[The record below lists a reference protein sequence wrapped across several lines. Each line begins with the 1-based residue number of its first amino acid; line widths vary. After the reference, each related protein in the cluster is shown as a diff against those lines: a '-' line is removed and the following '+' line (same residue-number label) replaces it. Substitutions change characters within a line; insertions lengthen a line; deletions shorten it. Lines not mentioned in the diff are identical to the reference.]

1 MVDVQCPLSRVRAL
15 TFDVFGTVVDWR
27 GSIIRYGAELQAE
40 LETDVDWPMFAD
52 AWRAAYRPSMDCV
65 RRGDLPWANLDSL
78 HRRSLDRLAP
88 AFGLD
93 VLDAYQMDR
102 LNRVWHRL
110 EPWPDVVP
118 GIERLGQRYIIA
130 TLSNG
135 NLALLVNMA
144 RRAGLRWDAILSAEL
159 FRRYKPDR
167 EVYAGAAGLLGLE
180 PAEVMMVA
188 AHSGD
193 LEAGRS
199 VGLRTAY
206 VHRPLEHGR
215 DRYHRVPKEA
225 GFDVYAADFGE
236 LASKLRLM
244 TAAGEDP

>member
-1 MVDVQCPLSRVRAL
+1 MVDVQCRLSLVRAL

-27 GSIIRYGAELQAE
+27 GSIIRYGAELEAE
-40 LETDVDWPMFAD
+40 LGTAIDWPMFAD

-65 RRGDLPWANLDSL
+65 RRGDLPWTNLDAL
-78 HRRSLDRLAP
+78 HRRSLERLAT
-88 AFGLD
+88 AFR
-93 VLDAYQMDR
+93 LDALDAVQMER

-118 GIERLGQRYIIA
+118 GIERLGRRYIIA

-135 NLALLVNMA
+135 NLSLLINMA
-144 RRAGLRWDAILSAEL
+144 KRAGLRWDAILSADL
-159 FRRYKPDR
+159 FRRYKPDP
-167 EVYAGAAGLLGLE
+167 EVYTGAASLLGLE

-188 AHSGD
+188 AHSDD

-215 DRYHRVPKEA
+215 GKCLGVPKEA

-236 LASKLRLM
+236 LASKLKLVP
-244 TAAGEDP
+244 AVGWGL